1 MARVASFPV
10 VSFFDTSV
18 LIAAHD
24 ASRPG
29 HEASLRLMQKAARDH
44 CACAAHSLAECYSVL
59 SRLPGGW
66 RQRPDFAG
74 ALTEEIASRV
84 TVVALTAQEYLATLQ
99 SAAKL
104 RIAGGTVYAPACLRA
119 QSERR
124 AHLYLERAAFQAGC
138 AGPGGAD
145 CDAVTARLAQSIMRW
160 RGR

>member
-1 MARVASFPV
+1 MTARVASFPV
-10 VSFFDTSV
+10 ASFFDTSV

-44 CACAAHSLAECYSVL
+44 CACAAHSLAEFYSVL

-74 ALTEEIASRV
+74 TLTEEIASRV

-99 SAAKL
+99 SAARL
-104 RIAGGTVYAPACLRA
+104 RIAGGAVYDALLLACARKVNAERIYSWNERHFKLVAPDLA
-119 QSERR
+119 ERI
-124 AHLYLERAAFQAGC
+124 GT
-138 AGPGGAD
+138 P
-145 CDAVTARLAQSIMRW
+145 
-160 RGR
+160 